1 MREWEALFHF
11 KKPDPARLLAFG
23 FRESGNQFLWETP
36 INEGQF
42 LLRVVV
48 DKGQPDYSLTD
59 PATGEEYTLIKSEAA
74 QGHFVT
80 ALRELCRQEL
90 ARIAA
95 ACFITDTFQA
105 EQARRIVG
113 YLRERYDVQPEYL
126 WEASPHSAALRHK
139 KTLKWFGVLMTIES
153 RKLDPQREGW
163 IEILVVKAQPDV
175 IAEEVGKPGQYRAFH
190 MNKKHWITL
199 TLDGVLTDAAIQNW
213 IDKSFAMT

>member
-105 EQARRIVG
+105 EQAGGSSAISANVMMCSRNTFG
-113 YLRERYDVQPEYL
+113 KLRPIPQL
-126 WEASPHSAALRHK
+126 CA
-139 KTLKWFGVLMTIES
+139 I
-153 RKLDPQREGW
+153 RKP
-163 IEILVVKAQPDV
+163 
-175 IAEEVGKPGQYRAFH
+175 
-190 MNKKHWITL
+190 
-199 TLDGVLTDAAIQNW
+199 
-213 IDKSFAMT
+213 

>member
-80 ALRELCRQEL
+80 VLRELCRQEL

-139 KTLKWFGVLMTIES
+139 KTLKWFGVRLKAAS
-153 RKLDPQREGW
+153 W
-163 IEILVVKAQPDV
+163 IRSA
-175 IAEEVGKPGQYRAFH
+175 R
-190 MNKKHWITL
+190 
-199 TLDGVLTDAAIQNW
+199 DGSKFL
-213 IDKSFAMT
+213 S